1 MFAMYTFIELKPFAD
16 VREKYLDDEQFMAL
30 QQYLISNHGDG
41 DVIPRS
47 GGCQKIRWS
56 AEGRGKRAGIRV
68 IYFLKLPPGT
78 IVLVNLYA
86 KNVRETIDPVILK
99 RLKEHFDHG

>member
-47 GGCQKIRWS
+47 GGCQKY
-56 AEGRGKRAGIRV
+56 AG
-68 IYFLKLPPGT
+68 LPKGVEN
-78 IVLVNLYA
+78 VLAYGLS
-86 KNVRETIDPVILK
+86 T
-99 RLKEHFDHG
+99 F